1 MTSTD
6 SVKSARAP
14 ADPGRE
20 MRSGGALLFI
30 GAVIFVITIGLEQ
43 KVGWPPP
50 DAADISEVLNQLW
63 PSLRWLWAVQLIAG
77 FLFGLS
83 ALLILRSP
91 YLEARWIATTLIWSA
106 VALGTIIFIVAYG
119 LALGGYPSALDA
131 LERNPDIL
139 ETFRGGI
146 RFLFM
151 SALAVV
157 VLGYHALFIGEGFV
171 KSGVVP
177 RHWLIGAIVVIVLAI
192 MASAAGLPAAGVVAF
207 FAPAM
212 LGLALWRA
220 GRTFAHGTTDL
231 RDSGSKE

>member
-20 MRSGGALLFI
+20 MRSAGALLFI

-43 KVGWPPP
+43 RVGWPPS
-50 DAADISEVLNQLW
+50 DAADIAEVLHQLW

-91 YLEARWIATTLIWSA
+91 YLEARWIATALIWSA
-106 VALGTIIFIVAYG
+106 VALGAIILAVAYG
-119 LALGGYPSALDA
+119 LALGGYPSALEA

-146 RFLFM
+146 RFLLM
-151 SALAVV
+151 SALAVL
-157 VLGYHALFIGEGFV
+157 VLGYHILFFAEGLV

-177 RHWLIGAIVVIVLAI
+177 RYWLIGAIVVIALAM
-192 MASAAGLPAAGVVAF
+192 MASAAGLPTAGFVAF
-207 FAPAM
+207 FAPAL

-220 GRTFAHGTTDL
+220 GRTFAHGTSGL
-231 RDSGSKE
+231 RDSGS